1 VRVPPVGDTV
11 VRVLRDGAVVHEAP
25 GRQGVRVPVS
35 TAGAYRVEVDLAVN
49 LFPISTVRRMPW
61 IFSNAIHAR

>member
-1 VRVPPVGDTV
+1 
-11 VRVLRDGAVVHEAP
+11 VHEAP
-25 GRQGVRVPVS
+25 GRQAVRVPVS